1 MATGALL
8 QTKDVNLRDVL
19 GNGKQYEVPPF
30 QRDYSWGEENWEELW
45 LDLVELRQK
54 TSRPHYMGALV
65 IQSLPQSEQYRII
78 DGQQRLATL
87 SLLVIAALH
96 CLRELIDAKVD
107 AADNQK
113 RADNLRSVFLG
124 AEHPVTLLTSPKL
137 KLNSANH
144 RFYEGTLLAM
154 NTPVSVRSLPA
165 AERLLWQGMKYFQGK
180 LKELF
185 VSQPDGAG
193 LASFVYDLVG
203 SKLLFIQ
210 ILVQDELSAYTVFE
224 TLNARGME
232 LTSADLLKNYLFSI
246 VHPTGDGP
254 LRSAQSSWQEISEKI
269 PAKEIPE
276 FLRHYL
282 NSRMPNIRKERVY
295 KTMRTE
301 ITGAK
306 GVFEWLG
313 QLKEAALLVGALED
327 DTAPLWEEDELRE
340 ARPYVQH
347 LLLYR
352 VTQYRPLVL
361 AGWRKLPR
369 KELPLLLRYCDVIAF
384 RYSVIAQRNA
394 NRLEDFYNKIAVQL
408 EKGEVTKLEQVREQL
423 QTMLVP
429 DDEFREAFAKRT
441 ISADGQQKKLV
452 RYILCA
458 LEKQAHNHDIDFM
471 TTTATIEHILPKSP
485 EGEWDRLFTLDQ
497 HERFVERLGNY
508 LLLEPK
514 LNNRRAGNG
523 SLQSKLTVYAT
534 SQYPLTREFSVAEW
548 SPSAIEERQQKMA
561 RLATAIWKL

>member
-8 QTKDVNLRDVL
+8 QTKDVNLREVL
-19 GNGKQYEVPPF
+19 ANGKQYEVPPF
-30 QRDYSWGEENWEELW
+30 QRDYSWTEEHWEELW
-45 LDLVELRQK
+45 LDLIELK
-54 TSRPHYMGALV
+54 ASRPHYMGALV
-65 IQSLPQSEQYRII
+65 LQALDQSERYRVI

-96 CLRELIDAKVD
+96 CLQELIDTKVD
-107 AADNQK
+107 AESNQK
-113 RADNLRSVFLG
+113 RRDNLRSVFLG
-124 AEHPVTLLTSPKL
+124 AEHPVTLRTSPKL

-144 RFYEGTLLAM
+144 RFYEGTLLALC
-154 NTPVSVRSLPA
+154 TPVSVRSLPA
-165 AERLLWQGMKYFQGK
+165 AEKLLWQGMKYFQGK
-180 LKELF
+180 LKEKY
-185 VSQPDGAG
+185 VNQPDGAG

-254 LRSAQSSWQEISEKI
+254 LRTAQSDWQEISERI

-295 KTMRTE
+295 KTLRTE
-301 ITGAK
+301 ITDAR
-306 GVFEWLG
+306 GVFDWLG

-327 DTAPLWEEDELRE
+327 ETAPLWEEDELRE
-340 ARPYVQH
+340 ARPYVQR

-361 AGWRKLPR
+361 AGWRKLPH
-369 KELPLLLRYCDVIAF
+369 KELPLLLRYCDAIAF
-384 RYSVIAQRNA
+384 RYSVITQRNP

-408 EKGEVTKLEQVREQL
+408 EKGDITKLEQVRDQL
-423 QTMLVP
+423 QSMLVS
-429 DDEFREAFAKRT
+429 DEEFREAFAKRA

-452 RYILCA
+452 RFILCA
-458 LEKQAHNHDIDFM
+458 LEKQAHNHDVDFA
-471 TTTATIEHILPKSP
+471 TTTATIEHILPKHA
-485 EGEWDRLFTLDQ
+485 EREWEKLFTSGQRD
-497 HERFVERLGNY
+497 RFVERLGNY

-523 SLQSKLTVYAT
+523 PLQSKLAEYAK
-534 SQYPLTREFSVAEW
+534 SQYPSTRDFSVSEW
-548 SPSAIEERQQKMA
+548 SPAAIEARQQKMA
-561 RLATAIWKL
+561 RMATAIWGL

>member
-30 QRDYSWGEENWEELW
+30 QRDYSWTEEHWEELW
-45 LDLVELRQK
+45 LDLVELRNE

-65 IQSLPQSEQYRII
+65 LQALPQADEYRII
-78 DGQQRLATL
+78 DGQQRLCTL
-87 SLLVIAALH
+87 SLLVIAALR
-96 CLRELIDAKVD
+96 CLRELIDAKVE
-107 AADNQK
+107 AENNQR

-154 NTPVSVRSLPA
+154 QQPVSVRSLPP
-165 AERLLWQGMKYFQGK
+165 AEKLLWQGVKFFQDK

-185 VSQPDGAG
+185 VAKPDGAG
-193 LASFVYDLVG
+193 LSRFVYELVG

-246 VHPTGDGP
+246 VHPTGDGS
-254 LRSAQSSWQEISEKI
+254 LRSAQSSWQEISENI

-276 FLRHYL
+276 FLRHHL

-301 ITGAK
+301 ITTPRAA
-306 GVFEWLG
+306 FDWLG
-313 QLKEAALLVGALED
+313 QLKESAVVVGALED
-327 DTAPLWEEDELRE
+327 ETAPLWEEDELRE

-352 VTQYRPLVL
+352 VTQYRPLAL

-369 KELPLLLRYCDVIAF
+369 KELPILLRYCDVIAF
-384 RYSVIAQRNA
+384 RYSVIAQRNP

-408 EKGEVTKLEQVREQL
+408 EKGEITKLEQVRDQL

-429 DDEFREAFAKRT
+429 DDEFRDLFAKRT

-458 LEKQAHNHDIDFM
+458 LEKQEHNHDIDFA
-471 TTTATIEHILPKSP
+471 TTSATIEHILPKNP
-485 EGEWDRLFTLDQ
+485 DGEWDRWFPRDQ
-497 HERFVERLGNY
+497 QERFVERLGNY
-508 LLLEPK
+508 LLLESKP
-514 LNNRRAGNG
+514 NNRLAGNKA
-523 SLQSKLTVYAT
+523 LPSKLKVYAD
-534 SQYPLTREFSVAEW
+534 SQYPSTRDFSATEW
-548 SPSAIEERQQKMA
+548 TAAAIEARQQKMA